1 MSDNTIYTLQ
11 DLATHWKCDVRVL
24 RDMIHAKKL
33 KAFLVGREYRITAA
47 EVERIE
53 SATITI

>member
-1 MSDNTIYTLQ
+1 MSNEIFTLQ
-11 DLATHWKCDVRVL
+11 DLSTRWKCDVRVL

-33 KAFLVGREYRITAA
+33 HAFHVGREYRITAA

-53 SATITI
+53 NQPTKV

>member
-1 MSDNTIYTLQ
+1 MNNEIFTLQ
-11 DLATHWKCDVRVL
+11 DLSTRWKCDVRVL

-33 KAFLVGREYRITAA
+33 HAFHVGREYRITAA

-53 SATITI
+53 NQPTKV

>member
-1 MSDNTIYTLQ
+1 MSNNDIYTLQ

-33 KAFLVGREYRITAA
+33 KAFLIGREYRITAA

-53 SATITI
+53 GTATTI